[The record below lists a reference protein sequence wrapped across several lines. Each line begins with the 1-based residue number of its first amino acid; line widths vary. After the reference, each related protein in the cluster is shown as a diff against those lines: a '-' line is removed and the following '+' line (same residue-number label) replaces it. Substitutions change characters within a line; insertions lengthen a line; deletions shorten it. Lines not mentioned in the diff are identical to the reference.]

1 MSTRRATLVCSVLAV
16 WAAPVG
22 AQSGCANRTL
32 SGCTPQLVAT
42 VSRVRALLDSL
53 GGLPT
58 PPDAPAAD
66 RPVAVKFSSWLRQ
79 SAERVAALAALA
91 NKSARPPAAGARAA
105 PVPYSQRAQTLQQKL
120 LAEAVKY
127 SMISNT
133 LKTRH
138 DIAMNAIRNMK

>member
-1 MSTRRATLVCSVLAV
+1 MSTRRAALVCSVLAI
-16 WAAPVG
+16 WAGRAG
-22 AQSGCANRTL
+22 AQSGCANRAL

-42 VSRVRALLDSL
+42 VSRVRAVLDSL
-53 GGLPT
+53 GALPT

-79 SAERVAALAALA
+79 SAERLAALAARA
-91 NKSARPPAAGARAA
+91 NKKARPPAAGARTA
-105 PVPYSQRAQTLQQKL
+105 PVGYPALAQALQLTL
-120 LAEAVKY
+120 LAEAAKY
-127 SMISNT
+127 SMVSNT

>member
-1 MSTRRATLVCSVLAV
+1 MSTRRATLVCSLLAI
-16 WAAPVG
+16 WAAPAG
-22 AQSGCANRTL
+22 AQGSCANRTL

-42 VSRVRALLDSL
+42 VSRVRGVLDSL
-53 GGLPT
+53 GALPT

-66 RPVAVKFSSWLRQ
+66 RPVAVKFSSWLRK

-91 NKSARPPAAGARAA
+91 NKSARPPAAGARTV
-105 PVPYSQRAQTLQQKL
+105 PVGYPAQAQALQLKL
-120 LAEAVKY
+120 MTEATKY
-127 SMISNT
+127 SMVSNT